1 MYAKS
6 TASNEHKE
14 GHGVVSEVERR
25 WFLKHL
31 GEEKWLHYG
40 VLYDE
45 TIEKN
50 GTTSREPLN

>member
-1 MYAKS
+1 M
-6 TASNEHKE
+6 NPHFIRLLNDR
-14 GHGVVSEVERR
+14 VSDVERR
-25 WFLKHL
+25 WFSKHL